1 MLFKIGQTK
10 CVTIN
15 KRNETMKSKYSI
27 APWSLSL
34 GILGLAISASPAAIG
49 LSSEGG
55 SASPD
60 VHVTTEQKSAENVS
74 KDVAVK
80 AAKPTQKVKSVS
92 KEPKDAY
99 EPSVPTEAAPVPL
112 PAPVADSSS
121 DSYPFNKV
129 AAARIPEG
137 KATITTIEGALEAA
151 YRNNTELKELQSL
164 VRSKDDGVPQ
174 ALAGWRPTVYLNA
187 SIGGEKDIKSGDI
200 KEDGDEGLTLPQS
213 GSNFS
218 TASADITLQQNLF
231 NGGKTVA
238 QTCQAESL
246 VLAARAQM
254 ADKEREILFNAVRA
268 YFSVIA
274 KASELDYK
282 KSNELALRKTLEAT
296 QDKFN
301 VGEETR
307 TSIAQAQANLAMG
320 KAERE
325 AVEAQLLA
333 AEATFEQ
340 VTGARPGKLKKPGEP
355 ESLPR
360 ALKDAIEIAK
370 KNNPGILAVLYQER
384 ADRSAIKVNEAD
396 LLPKV
401 DLTGAV
407 ERRNQNTSYAFPA
420 QGSSTVRT
428 KDFTTAQRVSV
439 NLRVPIYE
447 AGAIRGKTRELRE
460 NAEQRRIM
468 IETKRREIIQRL
480 VEAWET
486 YLAAKANVKNYQTQ
500 VKSNEV
506 SLEGTRQE
514 MLVGSK
520 ILLDVLNEQQK
531 LVQSQTN
538 LVRAEQQYYES
549 AYSVLANMGRLNAL
563 DMKLKV
569 KRYNPEIHYRD
580 VRNSW

>member
-1 MLFKIGQTK
+1 
-10 CVTIN
+10 
-15 KRNETMKSKYSI
+15 MKSKYTI
-27 APWSLSL
+27 APWSLRL
-34 GILGLAISASPAAIG
+34 GILGLAISASPSAIG
-49 LSSEGG
+49 LTGEGNRP
-55 SASPD
+55 SPD
-60 VHVTTEQKSAENVS
+60 VGIVTESTNVGENVAKPAKDAVAKVS
-74 KDVAVK
+74 KVK
-80 AAKPTQKVKSVS
+80 AKVAEEPAASEEVAPASQQAPAVVS
-92 KEPKDAY
+92 KVEPLD
-99 EPSVPTEAAPVPL
+99 
-112 PAPVADSSS
+112 
-121 DSYPFNKV
+121 KV
-129 AAARIPEG
+129 AAARTPEG
-137 KATITTIEGALEAA
+137 RVTITTVEGALEAA
-151 YRNNTELKELQSL
+151 YRNNTELKELQAA
-164 VRSKDDGVPQ
+164 VRAKDDTVPQ

-200 KEDGDEGLTLPQS
+200 KDDGDEGLTLPQS
-213 GSNFS
+213 GTNFS
-218 TASADITLQQNLF
+218 TASADVTLEQNLF

-238 QTCQAESL
+238 QTCQAENQ
-246 VLAARAQM
+246 VLASRALL

-268 YFSVIA
+268 YFNVIA
-274 KASELDYK
+274 KTSELEYK
-282 KSNELALRKTLEAT
+282 KSNELALTKTLEAT

-340 VTGARPGKLKKPGEP
+340 VTGSRPGKLKKPGDIA
-355 ESLPR
+355 SLPHG
-360 ALKDAIEIAK
+360 LKEAIEIAK
-370 KNNPGILAVLYQER
+370 KNNPAILAALYQER
-384 ADRSAIKVNEAD
+384 ADRSAIKASDAD

-401 DLTGAV
+401 DLRGSIG
-407 ERRNQNTSYAFPA
+407 RQSQNTSYAFPNL
-420 QGSSTVRT
+420 GGNTVRT
-428 KDFTTAQRVSV
+428 NDFTTAQRVSV

-447 AGAIRGKTRELRE
+447 AGAVRGKTRELRE
-460 NAEQRRIM
+460 TAEQRRIM
-468 IETKRREIIQRL
+468 IETKRRDIVQKI

-486 YLAAKANVKNYQTQ
+486 YLAAKANVQNYRTQ
-500 VKSNEV
+500 VKSNEI

-549 AYSVLANMGRLNAL
+549 AYAILANMGRLNAL

-569 KRYNPEIHYRD
+569 KRYNPEVHYRD